1 MGSYRKK
8 SEKFFKMKKIY
19 PKQKEFIFLLIKGAI
34 IILGTLAVLVPFI
47 YLFLNSIK
55 PEFEFLSVPPK
66 LFPSRIMTKY
76 YSSLLASG
84 SETLKFL
91 FNSLLVTGA
100 TTILAVFG
108 GALAAYSLSHL
119 RVSPKTISIIIF
131 SILLVRFYPKITT
144 VIPYFILMKK
154 FHLLDTLISIIIAH
168 VSITVPFVVL
178 LMMSFF
184 REIPPSIE
192 ESAKLDGCNV
202 WQVFCKIVLPLS
214 SPGLA
219 TSAVLT
225 AIISWNEFL
234 IASSLASVNA
244 KTLPIAVSSF
254 ITDKGIL
261 WGPMSAMTTLIVI
274 PIVLFTLLLQKYL
287 VRGLTLGAVK

>member
-1 MGSYRKK
+1 
-8 SEKFFKMKKIY
+8 MKKIY
-19 PKQKEFIFLLIKGAI
+19 PKEKGWGSVFSLIRVI
-34 IILGTLAVLVPFI
+34 VIILGTSAVLLPFI

-55 PEFEFLSVPPK
+55 PEFEFLSIPPR
-66 LFPSRIMTKY
+66 LLPSRIVMKY
-76 YSSLLASG
+76 YSSLLTPE
-84 SETLKFL
+84 SETLSFL
-91 FNSLLVTGA
+91 YNSLIVTSA
-100 TTILAVFG
+100 TTILAVLA
-108 GALAAYSLSHL
+108 GALAGYSLSHF
-119 RVSPKTISIIIF
+119 RFSSKIIAIAVF

-144 VIPYFILMKK
+144 IIPYFILMKK
-154 FHLLDTLISIIIAH
+154 FHLLDTLVSIIIAH
-168 VSITVPFVVL
+168 VSITLPFVVL

-184 REIPPSIE
+184 RDIPRSVE

-202 WQVFCKIVLPLS
+202 WQVFCKIALPLS
-214 SPGLA
+214 TPGLA

-244 KTLPIAVSSF
+244 KTLPIAVSAF

-261 WGPMSAMTTLIVI
+261 WGPMSAMTASIVI

-287 VRGLTLGAVK
+287 VRGLTLGAIK